1 MNTICILKGND
12 DSDDSDDSDEC
23 EDFFQ
28 TEGN

>member
-12 DSDDSDDSDEC
+12 DSDDSDDSDEF